1 MAESSL
7 IVTLCCMKEFAVA
20 AILVIVAAILAI
32 VAVIL
37 FFVLSYF
44 SQGTSLK
51 RSLLLQQ
58 FNLFLLINLVE
69 VPGDCGCNSCTC
81 GCDSGF

>member
-1 MAESSL
+1 
-7 IVTLCCMKEFAVA
+7 MKEFAVA

-69 VPGDCGCNSCTC
+69 VPGDCG
-81 GCDSGF
+81 